1 MNGCRGVRSGLGG
14 VVFVRA
20 FGWTRRLCAVGR
32 GGACPRSGILGALLF
47 TIALAAAG
55 TVAPPAR
62 ADTFSI
68 TYTNNGN
75 SVVINGTA
83 GLSSG
88 TAGSAAAWY
97 KVSSLTVTRGNETG
111 AATLISST
119 GGDNSAT
126 DFGAISS
133 LSNQH
138 YAVDNFIHLYAAQ
151 PFGTYQG
158 ASVVGATFGGIG
170 YTFAS
175 SGHGYL
181 IGAGTSGVGSIELL
195 CGSVGNGCHS
205 ATNNT
210 QADLTSGGFTVD
222 ASPGPIPGAGLL
234 SYLIAA
240 LESLRIS
247 LPPAFAALP
256 AATSLRVSV
265 ALDPVTLPGALRL
278 PALFEPAWRF
288 AAADYT
294 WRMP

>member
-1 MNGCRGVRSGLGG
+1 
-14 VVFVRA
+14 VFVRA

-32 GGACPRSGILGALLF
+32 DGACPRSGILGALLF

-83 GLSSG
+83 GLMSG

-97 KVSSLTVTRGNETG
+97 QVSSLTVTRAGETG
-111 AATLISST
+111 PATLISST
-119 GGDNSAT
+119 GAANSAT
-126 DFGAISS
+126 DFGAVSS
-133 LSNQH
+133 LGNQH

-151 PFGTYQG
+151 PFGAYQG

-240 LESLRIS
+240 LGGLAAFWKRGVARSRVVIESARLIWSGR
-247 LPPAFAALP
+247 
-256 AATSLRVSV
+256 RRR
-265 ALDPVTLPGALRL
+265 GAGS
-278 PALFEPAWRF
+278 ASAS
-288 AAADYT
+288 
-294 WRMP
+294 

>member
-1 MNGCRGVRSGLGG
+1 M
-14 VVFVRA
+14 FVRA
-20 FGWTRRLCAVGR
+20 FGWTRRLFAVGQ

-68 TYTNNGN
+68 TYTNNGD

-111 AATLISST
+111 PATLISST

-138 YAVDNFIHLYAAQ
+138 YAVDNQIHLYAAQ
-151 PFGTYQG
+151 PFGGIQG
-158 ASVVGATFGGIG
+158 SNVSGATAGGIG
-170 YTFAS
+170 YSFAS

-181 IGAGTSGVGSIELL
+181 IGAANTSGAGSIELL
-195 CGSVGNGCHS
+195 CGSVSDGCHN
-205 ATNNT
+205 AVNNT
-210 QADLTSGGFTVD
+210 TSTLTSGGFTVD
-222 ASPGPIPGAGLL
+222 ASPGPVPGAGLL

-240 LESLRIS
+240 LGGLAAFWKRGVARARVVTES
-247 LPPAFAALP
+247 A
-256 AATSLRVSV
+256 
-265 ALDPVTLPGALRL
+265 RL
-278 PALFEPAWRF
+278 IWSGRRRRGTGSASAS
-288 AAADYT
+288 
-294 WRMP
+294 